1 MFAWCRENDEQER
14 KEDGSALQ
22 PEEHTVD
29 PDSSFCAGSTL
40 VECEIVVFT
49 ETVQRGENGQRK
61 ADTDALDPVVQRSAI
76 ARFFFRQC
84 TKAIVQRRHIG
95 KCRADVSYRE
105 NADDG
110 R

>member
-1 MFAWCRENDEQER
+1 MVAPCSQKSILLTQTAAFA
-14 KEDGSALQ
+14 
-22 PEEHTVD
+22 
-29 PDSSFCAGSTL
+29 

-49 ETVQRGENGQRK
+49 EAVQRCENGQRK

-84 TKAIVQRRHIG
+84 TEAIVQRWHIG
-95 KCRADVSYRE
+95 KCRADVSYSE